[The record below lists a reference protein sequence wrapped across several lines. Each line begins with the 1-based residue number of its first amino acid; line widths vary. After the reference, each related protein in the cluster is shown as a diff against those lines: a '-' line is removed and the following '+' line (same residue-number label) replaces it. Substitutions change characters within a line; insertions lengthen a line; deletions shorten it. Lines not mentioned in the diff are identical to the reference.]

1 MEKISPRYL
10 QVLIVLNDGKYE
22 SISLSARMAANP
34 HLLLATN
41 FRVPEST
48 FDKFSNRQRFMPG

>member
-1 MEKISPRYL
+1 
-10 QVLIVLNDGKYE
+10 
-22 SISLSARMAANP
+22 MAANP

-48 FDKFSNRQRFMPG
+48 FDKFPNRQRFMPG